1 MFLLFTGSE
10 WDFNGSFQWFH
21 YLLAVHT
28 KGDSAT
34 KSHQSNVSLCRRHFH
49 VTYFCRIFHI
59 LLLLAISC
67 RNGGLKPNIFLKYNK
82 FPLLEVHELNGKA
95 MFADWIVQ
103 DCAFWATKYVH
114 FFLNA
119 DKNVLWNYLV
129 LGILSI
135 EVIFLSIEF
144 LMYKNI
150 NPNLKTYVRF
160 EVKKSQ
166 AQLYQVY

>member
-1 MFLLFTGSE
+1 
-10 WDFNGSFQWFH
+10 
-21 YLLAVHT
+21 
-28 KGDSAT
+28 
-34 KSHQSNVSLCRRHFH
+34 
-49 VTYFCRIFHI
+49 
-59 LLLLAISC
+59 
-67 RNGGLKPNIFLKYNK
+67 
-82 FPLLEVHELNGKA
+82 

-103 DCAFWATKYVH
+103 DCAFWATKYVR

-150 NPNLKTYVRF
+150 DPNLKTYVRF